1 MSPAPDWLDRRPLLV
16 LALFTT
22 AFYWKLT
29 LTDNQFTFLETPDLA
44 YQVLPW
50 YQFQARAMQAGV
62 FPLWDPHQWA
72 GQPLLGQMQP
82 GATYPLNWPLFLAP
96 LKNGYLQLA
105 WVHRHFVLMHLL
117 AAWFMFAWCR
127 QIGASR
133 FAGVVAGAAFS
144 FSGYV
149 GTTPWPQML
158 HGAMW
163 IPLVFLFFHRAVE
176 RRGWRNAVWS
186 GGAAGLALLS
196 GHHQAPLYIL
206 LSLGCVAM
214 YRIGMR
220 PGDRFRLA
228 GLLGTA
234 VLAALLVGAFQL
246 LPAWEYGARAYRWV
260 ELPEPLRGHETVP
273 YFAQYNLGIFPL
285 SFLGVLWA
293 KANLTT
299 DPFLGFVMVS
309 FAVFGVAV
317 GWGRPAV
324 RLYAVAGVVAALY
337 TAGHYSLVHGLAYA
351 LAPFLD
357 KARSPGHAIFVFQFF
372 ALTVAALGIDLW
384 LGPEEHGAWRRRI
397 WTGLAAA
404 GLAAWALLF
413 WQYLNLKFETDPG
426 DRVALASLV
435 AWVLAAVLYGAWRGH
450 LTARAARWS
459 IALLALFE
467 MGITSPFLLSHRDD
481 PKKAVFLKKLEE
493 PAALLKF
500 LKAQPQPFRFDVA
513 LRKDLEANLGDWE
526 GLEQTSGYLASVSDR
541 LYDFVGWD
549 WAKATLALNTVYTL
563 GKTPSRPGQREVFGD
578 TRGWKVYRNDGA
590 LPRAWMVHRARQ
602 AADLKDAARW
612 FQSPEFD
619 PRRETILIGEG
630 APAMPDCPTPGTVS
644 LVWHG
649 IHRLEARTSAACAGM
664 VVFGEPYFPGWRARV
679 DGKPA
684 ALYAPF
690 GALRGVA
697 VPAGDHTVELVYRPR
712 SAYLGAALSAM
723 GVALCAGL
731 ALARARQASR

>member
-1 MSPAPDWLDRRPLLV
+1 MRPAPDWLERRPLLV

-22 AFYWKLT
+22 AFYWRLT

-50 YQFQARAMQAGV
+50 HQFQARAMQAGV

-82 GATYPLNWPLFLAP
+82 GAAYPLNWPLFLAP
-96 LKNGYLQLA
+96 LKNGRIQLA

-127 QIGASR
+127 EIGASR
-133 FAGVVAGAAFS
+133 FAAVAAGAAFS

-163 IPLVFLFFHRAVE
+163 IPLVLLFFHRAVE
-176 RRGWRNAVWS
+176 RQGWVEAVWS
-186 GGAAGLALLS
+186 GGAAGMALLS

-206 LSLGCVAM
+206 LSLGC
-214 YRIGMR
+214 IGIYQIWAR
-220 PGDRFRLA
+220 PGDRVRLTA
-228 GLLGTA
+228 LLGTA
-234 VLAALLVGAFQL
+234 GLAAALVGALQL
-246 LPAWEYGARAYRWV
+246 LPAWEYGTRAYRWV
-260 ELPEPLRGHETVP
+260 ELPQPLRGHETVP

-285 SFLGVLWA
+285 SFLGVLWP
-293 KANLTT
+293 KAHLTT
-299 DPFLGFVMVS
+299 DPFLGFVMAS
-309 FAVFGVAV
+309 FALFGAAA
-317 GWGRPAV
+317 GWGKPAV
-324 RLYAVAGVVAALY
+324 RLYGVAAVVAALY
-337 TAGHYSLVHGLAYA
+337 AAGHYSLVHGLAYA

-357 KARSPGHAIFVFQFF
+357 KARSPGHAIFVFQFA

-384 LGPEEHGAWRRRI
+384 FGAEEHGAWRRRI
-397 WTGLAAA
+397 WKGLGAA

-435 AWVLAAVLYGAWRGH
+435 AWVLAAVLYGVWRGH
-450 LTARAARWS
+450 LPARAAQWS
-459 IALLALFE
+459 IVLLALFE
-467 MGITSPFLLSHRDD
+467 MGIGSSFLLVHRDD

-493 PAALLKF
+493 PAGLMEF
-500 LKAQPQPFRFDVA
+500 LKAQPRPFRFDVA
-513 LRKDLEANLGDWE
+513 SRKDLEANLGDWE

-549 WAKATLALNTVYTL
+549 WVKATLTLNTVYTI
-563 GKTPSRPGQREVFGD
+563 GRAPSRAGQRELFAD
-578 TRGWKVYRNDGA
+578 TSGWKIYQNEEA
-590 LPRAWMVHRARQ
+590 LPRAWMVHRVRR
-602 AADLKDAARW
+602 AADAREAARL
-612 FQSPEFD
+612 FRTAEFD
-619 PRRETILIGEG
+619 PRRETILLGES
-630 APAMPDCPTPGTVS
+630 AADVQDCPAAGTVS

-664 VVFGEPYFPGWRARV
+664 VVFGEPLLPGWKAWV
-679 DGKPA
+679 DGKAA

-697 VPAGDHTVELVYRPR
+697 VPAGEHTVELVYRPLCV
-712 SAYLGAALSAM
+712 YLGAALSAM

-731 ALARARQASR
+731 AVARARQASR